1 MGEREE
7 GSDASGNGPAVF
19 GGKSL
24 AVEAGAKS
32 AFGPDPPGGGLV
44 RIGKRAAQVHDAPE
58 GRPNY
63 PLLLIVKILLL
74 EQWYNLSNPQMEE
87 TLGDRISFRHFVG
100 LGLQE
105 DAPNHSAIS
114 RCRTA
119 MAEWGMAE
127 ELLMELGR
135 QLEERGLVL
144 K

>member
-19 GGKSL
+19 WWKVSCRRSWGKISVWTGIHR
-24 AVEAGAKS
+24 AVGW
-32 AFGPDPPGGGLV
+32 V

-100 LGLQE
+100 LG
-105 DAPNHSAIS
+105 
-114 RCRTA
+114 TA
-119 MAEWGMAE
+119 G
-127 ELLMELGR
+127 GR
-135 QLEERGLVL
+135 SEPLDHQPVPHGDGGVGDGRGTVDGTGPAT
-144 K
+144 